1 MTYRHAPMTRGAVLP
16 QAHGGQPIV
25 FGTPQWR
32 TLGWLYGVI
41 VILHIAGWGLYLRY
55 CAGHPSFVGLGLAAY
70 LFGLR
75 HAFDADHI
83 AAIDDTVRFLLQRK
97 KTPLAVGFFFSLGHS
112 TVVFVLAV
120 AIALASTAMKS
131 ALPDLRT
138 VGAVIGA
145 TVSGTFLWI
154 IGILNLAVLL
164 DMLKLWRGAKAG
176 VHTHEHVDELIA
188 KRGLMSRLFNG
199 RLERIVQHSWQM
211 YPLGVLFG
219 LGFDTASEI
228 SLLAMTA
235 GASAGDI
242 PLLAVLA
249 LPLLFAAGMSV
260 MDTTDGVLMVKA
272 YNWAFV
278 NPLRRIFYNL
288 TITGLSIGMALVIGT
303 IELLQ
308 VAVNVLRLRGAVF
321 AFIAEIDFSVLGYF
335 IVAVFA
341 VAWCASAMIWKIGKI
356 DVRAPADVDVVHV
369 HSHAHRSG
377 VVHSHRH
384 IH

>member
-1 MTYRHAPMTRGAVLP
+1 MIYRHAPTTRGAVLS
-16 QAHGGQPIV
+16 QAHGGRAVV
-25 FGTPQWR
+25 FGRQQWR
-32 TLGWLYGVI
+32 TLLWLYGVI
-41 VILHIAGWGLYLRY
+41 ALLHIAGWGLYLRY
-55 CAGHPSFVGLGLAAY
+55 CSGHPSLVGLGLAAY
-70 LFGLR
+70 LFGLG

-83 AAIDDTVRFLLQRK
+83 AAIDDTVRFLLRRN

-112 TVVFVLAV
+112 TVVLFSRCCDR
-120 AIALASTAMKS
+120 IRKRRREEWTYRPPQS
-131 ALPDLRT
+131 PRRHR
-138 VGAVIGA
+138 G

-154 IGILNLAVLL
+154 ISILNLIVLL
-164 DMLKLWRGAKAG
+164 DMLSVWRRAKAG
-176 VHTHEHVDELIA
+176 AHTHEHVDELVA
-188 KRGLMSRLFNG
+188 KRGLMGRMFNG

-228 SLLAMTA
+228 SLLAMTT
-235 GASAGDI
+235 GASAGDF
-242 PLLAVLA
+242 PMLAVLA
-249 LPLLFAAGMSV
+249 LPLLFAAGMSA

-288 TITGLSIGMALVIGT
+288 TITSLSIGVALIVGT

-308 VAVNVLRLRGAVF
+308 VAIDVLHLRGAFFTFV
-321 AFIAEIDFSVLGYF
+321 AALDFGVLGYV
-335 IVAVFA
+335 IAVFLI
-341 VAWCASAMIWKIGKI
+341 AWCASAMIWKIARLDARERTDI
-356 DVRAPADVDVVHV
+356 DVVHA

-377 VVHSHRH
+377 LVHSHRH